1 MTRNEERL
9 DSLHPQD
16 PSEPAERD
24 GSPAEA
30 PAQRCKKS
38 RRSWWP
44 FRSTYDSV
52 VNAIIRPPRAEY
64 RDSNLGPKRFLFG
77 GHEFMRTDLQVQ
89 NRKGLSLECSW
100 WKPKNPQLIGQSSWP
115 CVVCL
120 HGNSSC
126 RLEALQHVR
135 LVLMRGIT
143 VFAFDFAGC
152 GQSEGDHIT
161 LGYNERDDVQ
171 EVIKYLRQTEEVST
185 IALWGRSMGAAT
197 ALLHGHRD
205 PSIAALI
212 LDSPFA
218 SLEMVVRE
226 LIDRMPIRCKL
237 GFMVNTAMGMVRR
250 SVRKRTGMD
259 ILKLKPIENVHTC
272 FIPSLFIAGVNDE
285 LIDPHH
291 THDIYEAYAGDK
303 NIVMIEG
310 DHNSQRPQYLA
321 DGISIFL
328 YERLCLPAG
337 LPGELPQTNISGML
351 PAAMLPYQQDDV
363 EITPGISGQRSSSDE
378 LAVQEAILMSLM
390 TPADTAM

>member
-1 MTRNEERL
+1 MSRNEERL
-9 DSLHPQD
+9 DSDSPHDSQGDRSL
-16 PSEPAERD
+16 AEV
-24 GSPAEA
+24 AA
-30 PAQRCKKS
+30 PRRRKT

-52 VNAIIRPPRAEY
+52 VDAIIRPPRADY
-64 RDSNLGPKRFLFG
+64 GDSQLGPKRFLFG

-100 WKPKNPQLIGQSSWP
+100 WKPKNPQLLGQSAWP

-226 LIDRMPIRCKL
+226 LIDHMPIRCKL

-303 NIVMIEG
+303 NMVMIEG

-337 LPGELPQTNISGML
+337 LPGELPPTNISGML
-351 PAAMLPYQQDDV
+351 PAAMLPY
-363 EITPGISGQRSSSDE
+363 
-378 LAVQEAILMSLM
+378 
-390 TPADTAM
+390 

>member
-1 MTRNEERL
+1 MARTPESDHLEPDGEALDTERT
-9 DSLHPQD
+9 
-16 PSEPAERD
+16 RD
-24 GSPAEA
+24 GEA
-30 PAQRCKKS
+30 AAGSSTKK
-38 RRSWWP
+38 RRGRWFSSIG
-44 FRSTYDSV
+44 STYESV

-64 RDSNLGPKRFLFG
+64 RSQSLGPKRFLFG
-77 GHEFMRTDLQVQ
+77 GHEFQRHDLQVQ
-89 NRKGLSLECSW
+89 NPRGLMLECSW
-100 WKPKNPQLIGQSSWP
+100 WKPKNPELLTMGGPALP

-135 LVLMRGIT
+135 LVLTRGIT

-152 GQSEGDHIT
+152 GQSEGDYIT
-161 LGYNERDDVQ
+161 LGYNERDDVK
-171 EVIKYLRQTEEVST
+171 EVIKYLRETEEVST

-218 SLEMVVRE
+218 NLEMVVRE

-237 GFMVNTAMGMVRR
+237 RFMVNAAMGMVRR
-250 SVRKRTGMD
+250 SVRKRTEMD

-272 FIPSLFIAGVNDE
+272 FIPSLFVAGVNDE

-291 THDIYEAYAGDK
+291 THDIYDVYAGDK
-303 NIVMIEG
+303 NIVLIEG
-310 DHNSQRPQYLA
+310 DHNSQRPEYLA

-328 YERLCLPAG
+328 FERLCLPAG
-337 LPGELPQTNISGML
+337 LPGELPPVPSMSMPPFPQEE
-351 PAAMLPYQQDDV
+351 V
-363 EITPGISGQRSSSDE
+363 ELTPGGQQADE

>member
-1 MTRNEERL
+1 MSRNEERL
-9 DSLHPQD
+9 DSPHPHE
-16 PSEPAERD
+16 PSEPEGD
-24 GSPAEA
+24 GSPAEV
-30 PAQRCKKS
+30 PAQSRKKT

-77 GHEFMRTDLQVQ
+77 GHEFMRSDLQVQ
-89 NRKGLSLECSW
+89 NCKGLSLECSW
-100 WKPKNPQLIGQSSWP
+100 WKPKNPQLMGQSAWP

-126 RLEALQHVR
+126 RLEAPQHVR

-250 SVRKRTGMD
+250 SVQKRTGMD

-337 LPGELPQTNISGML
+337 LPGELPPTNISGML

-363 EITPGISGQRSSSDE
+363 EITPGISGQRSSSE

-390 TPADTAM
+390 SPADTAM